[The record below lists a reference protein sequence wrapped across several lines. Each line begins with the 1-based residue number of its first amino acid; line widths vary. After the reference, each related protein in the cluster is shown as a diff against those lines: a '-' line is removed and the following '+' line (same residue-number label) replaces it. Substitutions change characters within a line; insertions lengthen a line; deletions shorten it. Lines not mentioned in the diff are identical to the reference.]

1 MRALMNFKERDGW
14 SFNIVTEDQRTRLVS
29 DCAAGKRETLLSII
43 ARLHGDVTEA
53 RFVTRLK
60 NQGCVWID
68 ITETQIAA
76 LRGHKRRHPT
86 VNHEETSSC

>member
-14 SFNIVTEDQRTRLVS
+14 SFHIVAEDQRTRLVS
-29 DCAAGKRETLLSII
+29 DCTAGKRETLLSII
-43 ARLHGDVTEA
+43 ARLRGDVTEA
-53 RFVTRLK
+53 KFVTKLK

-76 LRGHKRRHPT
+76 LRAYKRRHST
-86 VNHEETSSC
+86 VEHNGTSSC

>member
-1 MRALMNFKERDGW
+1 MHALMNFKERDGW
-14 SFNIVTEDQRTRLVS
+14 WFQILTEDQRTRLVS

-43 ARLHGDVTEA
+43 ARLHGDVAEA
-53 RFVTRLK
+53 KFVTRLK

-76 LRGHKRRHPT
+76 LRAYKRRHPT
-86 VNHEETSSC
+86 VDHNGTSSC